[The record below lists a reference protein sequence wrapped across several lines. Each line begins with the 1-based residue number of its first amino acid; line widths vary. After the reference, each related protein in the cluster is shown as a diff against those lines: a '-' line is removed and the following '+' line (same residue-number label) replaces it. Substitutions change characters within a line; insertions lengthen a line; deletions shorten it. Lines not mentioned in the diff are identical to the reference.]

1 MGDKNFDKLPLRN
14 EWRRRK
20 REGGRNSTRKSIFNV
35 LLFSSS
41 SDSPGLGSCSKLP
54 CRKREKENGF
64 WAKKPKASINIR
76 VKKKEID
83 RLRRNGPRI
92 CRQIRTEKKVPNIAL
107 LFFGLLKGTP
117 TTFFSSLLPPSFL
130 PSCFSCQPSPQ
141 VNRFISF
148 SFLLRPRLLH
158 LSLFSGPQ
166 TRGRGEKKRQMVR
179 PSLSGGGKETFLGFN
194 YRALFFALPS
204 ISSKVR
210 VFRLYFSSSSL
221 FRAHIVTHKERR
233 RILTRPCE
241 SGKVFQLEEELGKGS
256 PDVKPNGIA
265 KAESVMAWKSPNTK
279 LTLVISCHV

>member
-117 TTFFSSLLPPSFL
+117 TTFFSSLLPPSFCPRVFL
-130 PSCFSCQPSPQ
+130 VSPPPRSIGSSPSPSSSAL
-141 VNRFISF
+141 VSYICHF
-148 SFLLRPRLLH
+148 FL
-158 LSLFSGPQ
+158 GP
-166 TRGRGEKKRQMVR
+166 K
-179 PSLSGGGKETFLGFN
+179 PGGGGRKRDKWCGPL
-194 YRALFFALPS
+194 
-204 ISSKVR
+204 
-210 VFRLYFSSSSL
+210 
-221 FRAHIVTHKERR
+221 
-233 RILTRPCE
+233 
-241 SGKVFQLEEELGKGS
+241 
-256 PDVKPNGIA
+256 
-265 KAESVMAWKSPNTK
+265 
-279 LTLVISCHV
+279 